1 MGRGIFTIPLNWT
14 NEKEKPHCRHS
25 EAFFNW
31 RPQGDSNPR
40 RRRERAVSWA
50 RLDDRDLSI
59 LKPPQEMF
67 PQSVALKV
75 VSRTG
80 IEPVTI

>member
-1 MGRGIFTIPLNWT
+1 M
-14 NEKEKPHCRHS
+14 
-25 EAFFNW
+25 W

-50 RLDDRDLSI
+50 RLDDRDLI
-59 LKPPQEMF
+59 YIKPLWKLYPQVLLSKM
-67 PQSVALKV
+67 

-80 IEPVTI
+80 IEPMTT